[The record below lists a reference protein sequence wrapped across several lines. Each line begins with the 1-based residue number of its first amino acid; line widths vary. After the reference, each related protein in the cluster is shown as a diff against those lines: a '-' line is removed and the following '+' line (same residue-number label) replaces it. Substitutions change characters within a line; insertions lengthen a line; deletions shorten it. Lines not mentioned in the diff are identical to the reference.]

1 MSYSARKLSIHAASI
16 LIVALVLAGCQG
28 GGGSDSGSSSGV
40 TGSSG
45 DDGGQ
50 DNSQETVSLASDSAV
65 LSWDAPGHRM
75 NGDTLKDGHISH
87 YVVSWGQDPEDLSR
101 STEVTCQDCQTME
114 HKVEEL
120 DEGTWYF
127 TVQTVDQEGLSSPEA
142 ELASKQ
148 I

>member
-1 MSYSARKLSIHAASI
+1 MSYSARKSSIHVAII
-16 LIVALVLAGCQG
+16 LIAALVLAGCQG
-28 GGGSDSGSSSGV
+28 GGGSDSSSGV
-40 TGSSG
+40 TDLPG

-50 DNSQETVSLASDSAV
+50 DNSQETASLASDSAV
-65 LSWDAPGHRM
+65 LSWEAPGYRV

-87 YVVSWGQDPEDLSR
+87 YVVSWGQDPENLSR
-101 STEVTCQDCQTME
+101 STEVTCQDCQAME

-127 TVQTVDQEGLSSPEA
+127 TVQTVDQDGLTSPEA
-142 ELASKQ
+142 DLATKK